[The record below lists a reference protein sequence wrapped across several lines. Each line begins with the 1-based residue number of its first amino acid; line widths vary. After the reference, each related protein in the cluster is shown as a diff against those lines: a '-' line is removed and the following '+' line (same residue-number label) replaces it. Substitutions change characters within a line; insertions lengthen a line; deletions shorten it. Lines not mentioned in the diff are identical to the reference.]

1 MTLTTTWSPTG
12 SPVPRKS
19 IEHSIH
25 LDILADEED
34 GEEFEIPDLS
44 DEPDVLLADEYGN
57 LHMLTLITQD
67 IKVVAL
73 QLVFPS
79 SMSSSS
85 FRLRLLIEELPK
97 AAQAPFFGNPFR
109 SRLRR
114 RSHLYVF
121 LHDSWFYEF
130 HQPSLER
137 HPPVSVYR
145 HGGGSMGRKRRRHGK
160 RWNR

>member
-1 MTLTTTWSPTG
+1 MPIPPALILSWDALPPDISG
-12 SPVPRKS
+12 MPR
-19 IEHSIH
+19 
-25 LDILADEED
+25 
-34 GEEFEIPDLS
+34 F
-44 DEPDVLLADEYGN
+44 LLADEYGN
-57 LHMLTLITQD
+57 LNMLTLITQD

-109 SRLRR
+109 SRLRK

-121 LHDSWFYEF
+121 YTIVGFTNFTNHHSNDILRFRCTAMEEGAWEEGEED
-130 HQPSLER
+130 
-137 HPPVSVYR
+137 
-145 HGGGSMGRKRRRHGK
+145 MGNDGTDKTR
-160 RWNR
+160 